1 MSDGEMSNAAAP
13 QTPSSCPGKRRE
25 APSSRQMSRAST
37 TLVAADEED
46 VDGRV
51 KPGHDGGFL
60 KRRIFRFATSSL
72 AIISVTAIAFA
83 AWVHSLGP
91 LPLDQARQVST
102 TIVDRNGKLLRAYA
116 MADGRWRLP
125 VDAKAAIDPG
135 YLKLLLAY
143 EDRRFYS
150 HGGVD
155 PLALGRAAF
164 QLVTSGHIVSGGST
178 ITMQLARLMEPR
190 RERSLYAKLRQV
202 VRAFQIERQLNK
214 DQILDL
220 YLALAPFGGN
230 LEGVRAA
237 SIAYFGKEPKRL
249 LLAEA
254 ALLVA
259 LPQSPETRRLDRYPD
274 RARVARDRVLDRMVE
289 DHIVP
294 ADDAVQAR
302 AVPVPRLRKQMP
314 ILAPHSSDAALATMK
329 DTPVIRLTLDSSL
342 QKTLEALARDR
353 AMAQGPNISVALIA
367 VDNESG
373 DVLARVGSPDY
384 FDERRAGQV
393 DMTRALRSPGS
404 TLKPF
409 IYGLAFE
416 DGFVHPESLID
427 DRPIRFGSYAPE
439 NFDMTFQGTVP
450 VRKALQLSLN
460 VPAIA
465 LLDRVGASRLSSRL
479 KQAGGNLVLPK
490 DEVPGL
496 AMGLGGVGVTLQD
509 LVQLYSGLARLGT
522 TRPLREI
529 MLAKDERDSL
539 RLMDQAAAW
548 QVGNVLIGT
557 PPPENGVHNR
567 IAFKT
572 GTSYGYRDAWSVGF
586 DGRITIGVWVGRP
599 DGAPVP
605 GLVGRTAAAPILFDA
620 FARTG
625 KIPAGLP
632 KPPKGVLV
640 ASNAK
645 LPLPLRRFRAVGEL
659 VRTGSEQAP
668 HIQFPLNGSRIDVD
682 RSNDGRFAAMPVK
695 IAGGVLPLTMMVNGI
710 SVGDID
716 GRRQR
721 LIDPP
726 GPGFARL
733 TVIDATGAA
742 DTVVIRV
749 Q

>member
-1 MSDGEMSNAAAP
+1 MSEADSH
-13 QTPSSCPGKRRE
+13 SSSSWPGKRRE
-25 APSSRQMSRAST
+25 APSSRQMTRPST
-37 TLVAADEED
+37 PLGVGEED
-46 VDGRV
+46 VDARV
-51 KPGHDGGFL
+51 KPGHDGGESGGGW
-60 KRRIFRFATSSL
+60 RRLVRIASVIAAALVIFVAAFAT
-72 AIISVTAIAFA
+72 
-83 AWVHSLGP
+83 WVVSLGP
-91 LPLDQARQVST
+91 LPLEQAQKVST
-102 TIVDRNGKLLRAYA
+102 SIVDRNGKLLRAYA

-125 VDAKAAIDPG
+125 VDAKTAVDPG

-143 EDRRFYS
+143 EDRRFRE
-150 HGGVD
+150 HGGID
-155 PLALGRAAF
+155 PLALGRAAL
-164 QLVTSGHIVSGGST
+164 QLVTRGHIVSGGST

-190 RERSLYAKLRQV
+190 RERSVYAKLRQM
-202 VRAFQIERQLNK
+202 VRAVQIERQLSK
-214 DQILDL
+214 DEILDL
-220 YLALAPFGGN
+220 YLTLAPFGGN
-230 LEGVRAA
+230 LEGIRAA

-249 LLAEA
+249 SLAEA

-259 LPQSPETRRLDRYPD
+259 LPQSPERRRLDRYPQ
-274 RARVARDRVLDRMVE
+274 AAHAARDRVLDRMVE
-289 DHIVP
+289 DGVVSEE
-294 ADDAVQAR
+294 DAIQAR
-302 AVPVPRLRKQMP
+302 AVTVPRLRKPMP
-314 ILAPHSSDAALATMK
+314 ILAPHSSDAAIAIVK
-329 DTPVIRLTLDSSL
+329 DALVIKLTLDATL

-353 AMAQGPNISVALIA
+353 AIAQGPNISIGIIV

-373 DVLARVGSPDY
+373 DVLARVGSSDY

-393 DMTRALRSPGS
+393 DMTRAVRSPGS

-416 DGFVHPESLID
+416 DGFVHPDSLID
-427 DRPIRFGSYAPE
+427 DRPLRFGSYAPE

-450 VRKALQLSLN
+450 IRKALQLSLN

-479 KQAGGNLVLPK
+479 KQAGGSLVLPK
-490 DEVPGL
+490 DEAPGL

-509 LVQLYSGLARLGT
+509 LAQLYTGFPRLGT

-529 MLAKDERDSL
+529 MGDQDHREPM

-557 PPPENGVHNR
+557 PPPENGVHGK

-625 KIPAGLP
+625 KIPAPLP
-632 KPPKGVLV
+632 KPPKGVLL

-645 LPLPLRRFRAVGEL
+645 LPLPLRRFRPVGEL
-659 VRTGSEQAP
+659 IRTGADQAP

-682 RSNDGRFAAMPVK
+682 RSGDGQPAAMPVK
-695 IAGGVLPLTMMVNGI
+695 VAGGVLPLTMMINGI
-710 SVGDID
+710 SVGEID
-716 GRRQR
+716 SRRQR
-721 LIDPP
+721 LVDPP

>member
-1 MSDGEMSNAAAP
+1 MSAGGSHSSSSWP
-13 QTPSSCPGKRRE
+13 GLTRPSTPLG
-25 APSSRQMSRAST
+25 
-37 TLVAADEED
+37 VGEED
-46 VDGRV
+46 VDARV
-51 KPGHDGGFL
+51 KPGHDGRDSGGG
-60 KRRIFRFATSSL
+60 RRRLPRVASVIAVALIVFTAAFAT
-72 AIISVTAIAFA
+72 
-83 AWVHSLGP
+83 WVVSLGP
-91 LPLDQARQVST
+91 LPLEQARQVST
-102 TIVDRNGKLLRAYA
+102 SIIDRNGKLLRAYA

-125 VDAKAAIDPG
+125 VDAKAAVDPG

-143 EDRRFYS
+143 EDRRFRE
-150 HGGVD
+150 HGGID
-155 PLALGRAAF
+155 PLALGRAAL
-164 QLVTSGHIVSGGST
+164 QLVTRGHIVSGGST

-190 RERSLYAKLRQV
+190 RERSVYAKLRQM
-202 VRAFQIERQLNK
+202 VRAVQIERQLSK
-214 DQILDL
+214 EQILDL

-230 LEGVRAA
+230 LEGIRAA

-249 LLAEA
+249 SLAEA

-259 LPQSPETRRLDRYPD
+259 LPQSPERRRLDRYPQ
-274 RARVARDRVLDRMVE
+274 AAHAARDRVLDRMVE
-289 DHIVP
+289 DGIVSQE
-294 ADDAVQAR
+294 DAIQAR
-302 AVPVPRLRKQMP
+302 AVPVPKMRKPMP
-314 ILAPHSSDAALATMK
+314 ILAPHSSDAAVATVK
-329 DTPVIRLTLDSSL
+329 DAPVIKLTLDATL

-353 AMAQGPNISVALIA
+353 AIAQGPNISIGMIA

-373 DVLARVGSPDY
+373 DVLARVGSSDY

-393 DMTRALRSPGS
+393 DMTRAVRSPGS

-427 DRPIRFGSYAPE
+427 DRPIRFGTYAPE

-450 VRKALQLSLN
+450 IRKALQLSLN

-479 KQAGGNLVLPK
+479 KQAGGSLVLPK
-490 DEVPGL
+490 DEAPGL

-509 LVQLYSGLARLGT
+509 LAQLYTGFPRLGT
-522 TRPLREI
+522 TKPLREI
-529 MLAKDERDSL
+529 IRDKDDREPM

-557 PPPENGVHNR
+557 PPPENGVHGK

-625 KIPAGLP
+625 KIPAALP
-632 KPPKGVLV
+632 KPPKSVMM

-645 LPLPLRRFRAVGEL
+645 LPLPLRRFRPVGEL
-659 VRTGSEQAP
+659 VRTGADQAP
-668 HIQFPLNGSRIDVD
+668 HIQFPLNGSRIDVE
-682 RSNDGRFAAMPVK
+682 RAADGQAAAMPVK
-695 IAGGVLPLTMMVNGI
+695 IAGGVLPLTMMINGI
-710 SVGDID
+710 SVGEID
-716 GRRQR
+716 SRRQR
-721 LIDPP
+721 LVDPP

>member
-1 MSDGEMSNAAAP
+1 MSAAMAIAPAPLRWRRIKRVAAA
-13 QTPSSCPGKRRE
+13 S
-25 APSSRQMSRAST
+25 
-37 TLVAADEED
+37 AAAGLILTG
-46 VDGRV
+46 V
-51 KPGHDGGFL
+51 
-60 KRRIFRFATSSL
+60 
-72 AIISVTAIAFA
+72 FA
-83 AWVHSLGP
+83 AWVVSLGP
-91 LPLDQARQVST
+91 LPLAQARQIST

-125 VDAKAAIDPG
+125 VDAKTGIDPG

-155 PLALGRAAF
+155 PFALGRAAL
-164 QLVTSGHIVSGGST
+164 QLISRGHIVSGGST

-190 RERSLYAKLRQV
+190 RERSVYAKLRQM
-202 VRAFQIERQLNK
+202 VRALEIERQLNK

-237 SIAYFGKEPKRL
+237 SIGYFGKEPKRL
-249 LLAEA
+249 SSAES

-259 LPQSPETRRLDRYPD
+259 LPQSPETRRVDRYPD
-274 RARVARDRVLDRMVE
+274 VARAARDRVLDRMVE
-289 DHIVP
+289 DGRVSEEE
-294 ADDAVQAR
+294 AASAK
-302 AVPVPRLRKQMP
+302 AVPVPRLRKPMP
-314 ILAPHSSDAALATMK
+314 ILAPHSADQAIATVKDA
-329 DTPVIRLTLDSSL
+329 DVIRLTLDSSL
-342 QKTLEALARDR
+342 QKVLEALARDR
-353 AMAQGPNISVALIA
+353 AIALGPNISIAIVA

-373 DVLARVGSPDY
+373 DVLARIGSPDY
-384 FDERRAGQV
+384 FDDRRAGQV
-393 DMTRALRSPGS
+393 DMSRAVRSPGS

-479 KQAGGNLVLPK
+479 KQAGAGLVLPK
-490 DEVPGL
+490 DEAPGL

-529 MLAKDERDSL
+529 AKDEPRDSL
-539 RLMDQAAAW
+539 RLMDQVAAW

-625 KIPAGLP
+625 KLPAALP
-632 KPPKGVLV
+632 KPPKGALV

-645 LPLPLRRFRAVGEL
+645 LPLPLRRFRPVGEL
-659 VRTGSEQAP
+659 VRTGGEPAP

-682 RSNDGRFAAMPVK
+682 RSGGAQFSAMPVK
-695 IAGGVLPLTMMVNGI
+695 VAGGVLPMTMLVNGV
-710 SVGDID
+710 SVGEID

-721 LIDPP
+721 LVDPP

-742 DTVVIRV
+742 DTVVIRI

>member
-1 MSDGEMSNAAAP
+1 MSASGN
-13 QTPSSCPGKRRE
+13 QTSSSCPGLT
-25 APSSRQMSRAST
+25 RAST
-37 TLVAADEED
+37 TSVAAKKEEA
-46 VDGRV
+46 DGRV
-51 KPGHDGGFL
+51 KPGHDGVR
-60 KRRIFRFATSSL
+60 KRRIVHLAAAAFALILICIL
-72 AIISVTAIAFA
+72 AVA
-83 AWVHSLGP
+83 AWVVSLGP
-91 LPLDQARQVST
+91 LPLAQAKEVST

-125 VDAKAAIDPG
+125 VDARIGVDPG

-143 EDRRFYS
+143 EDRRFRS
-150 HGGVD
+150 HAGVD
-155 PLALGRAAF
+155 PLALARAAF
-164 QLVTSGHIVSGGST
+164 QFVSRGHIVSGGST

-190 RERSLYAKLRQV
+190 RERSVYAKLRQM
-202 VRAFQIERQLNK
+202 VRALEIERQLTK

-237 SIAYFGKEPKRL
+237 SIAYFSKEPKRL
-249 LLAEA
+249 SLAES

-274 RARVARDRVLDRMVE
+274 AARTARDRVLDRMVE
-289 DHIVP
+289 EGRVREE
-294 ADDAVQAR
+294 DAAQAK
-302 AVPVPRLRKQMP
+302 VTPVPRLRKPMP
-314 ILAPHSSDAALATMK
+314 ILAPHSADSAAATVK
-329 DTPVIRLTLDSSL
+329 DTDVIKLTLDAGV
-342 QKTLEALARDR
+342 QKALEALARDR
-353 AMAQGPNISVALIA
+353 AIALGPNISIGILA

-373 DVLARVGSPDY
+373 DVLARVGSSDY
-384 FDERRAGQV
+384 FDDRRAGQV
-393 DMTRALRSPGS
+393 DMTRAVRSPGS

-439 NFDMTFQGTVP
+439 NFDMTFQGTVA
-450 VRKALQLSLN
+450 VRRALQQSLN

-465 LLDRVGASRLSSRL
+465 LLDRVGASRLASRL
-479 KQAGGNLVLPK
+479 KQAGANLVLPK
-490 DEVPGL
+490 DEAPGL

-509 LVQLYSGLARLGT
+509 LVQLYSGLARLGN

-529 MLAKDERDSL
+529 VNAKDASGDSL
-539 RLMDQAAAW
+539 RLMDQVAAW
-548 QVGNVLIGT
+548 QVGNVLMGT
-557 PPPENGVHNR
+557 PPPENAPHNR
-567 IAFKT
+567 VAFKT

-586 DGRITIGVWVGRP
+586 DGRMTIGVWVGRP

-605 GLVGRTAAAPILFDA
+605 GLVGRSAAAPILFDA

-625 KIPAGLP
+625 KLPVPLP
-632 KPPKGVLV
+632 KPPKGALV

-645 LPLPLRRFRAVGEL
+645 LPPPLRRFRSVGEL
-659 VRTGSEQAP
+659 VRTGGEQAP

-682 RSNDGRFAAMPVK
+682 RSANGQFSAMPVK
-695 IAGGVLPLTMMVNGI
+695 IAGGVLPMTMLVNGV
-710 SVGDID
+710 SAGEID

-721 LIDPP
+721 LVDPP

-742 DTVVIRV
+742 DTVVIRI

>member
-1 MSDGEMSNAAAP
+1 MSETGAIAPAPPPAGRWRSIRKAAVI
-13 QTPSSCPGKRRE
+13 T
-25 APSSRQMSRAST
+25 
-37 TLVAADEED
+37 VAAGSIMAG
-46 VDGRV
+46 V
-51 KPGHDGGFL
+51 
-60 KRRIFRFATSSL
+60 
-72 AIISVTAIAFA
+72 FA
-83 AWVHSLGP
+83 AWVVSLGP
-91 LPLDQARQVST
+91 LPLEQARKVST
-102 TIVDRNGKLLRAYA
+102 TVVDRNGKLLRAFA

-125 VDAKAAIDPG
+125 ADARTGVDPG
-135 YLKLLLAY
+135 YVKLLLAY

-150 HGGVD
+150 HRGVD

-164 QLVTSGHIVSGGST
+164 QLITRGHIVSGGST

-190 RERSLYAKLRQV
+190 RERSVYAKLRQM
-202 VRAFQIERQLNK
+202 VRAIEIERQLSK

-249 LLAEA
+249 SLAES

-259 LPQSPETRRLDRYPD
+259 LPQSPETRRLDRHPD
-274 RARVARDRVLDRMVE
+274 VARAARDRVLERMVE
-289 DHIVP
+289 EHQVSEDE
-294 ADDAVQAR
+294 AAQAKTM
-302 AVPVPRLRKQMP
+302 AVPQLRKPMP
-314 ILAPHSSDAALATMK
+314 MLALHSSDAAMAAMK
-329 DTPVIRLTLDSSL
+329 DTPVIKLTLDASL

-353 AMAQGPNISVALIA
+353 AIAQGPNISVAMIA

-373 DVLARVGSPDY
+373 DVLARVGSSDY

-393 DMTRALRSPGS
+393 DMTRAVRSPGS

-490 DEVPGL
+490 DEAPGL

-509 LVQLYSGLARLGT
+509 LAQLYAGLARLGT

-529 MLAKDERDSL
+529 MTEKDARDPM

-599 DGAPVP
+599 DGAPVA
-605 GLVGRTAAAPILFDA
+605 GLVGRAAAAPILFDA

-625 KIPAGLP
+625 KIPSALP
-632 KPPKGVLV
+632 KPPKGALL

-645 LPLPLRRFRAVGEL
+645 LPLPLRRFRPVGEL
-659 VRTGSEQAP
+659 VRTGGDQAP

-682 RSNDGRFAAMPVK
+682 RSNNGQFSAMPVK
-695 IAGGVLPLTMMVNGI
+695 VAGGVLPLTMLINGI
-710 SVGDID
+710 SVGEID
-716 GRRQR
+716 SRRQR
-721 LIDPP
+721 LVDPP

>member
-1 MSDGEMSNAAAP
+1 MSAPSSN
-13 QTPSSCPGKRRE
+13 TTSSCPGKRRE

-37 TLVAADEED
+37 PFGVNGED
-46 VDGRV
+46 VDGRD
-51 KPGHDGGFL
+51 KPGHDGVR
-60 KRRIFRFATSSL
+60 KRRVVRLAAAAFAIVFLSIL
-72 AIISVTAIAFA
+72 AIG
-83 AWVHSLGP
+83 AWVVSLGP
-91 LPLDQARQVST
+91 LPLAQARQVST

-125 VDAKAAIDPG
+125 VDAKTGIDPG

-155 PLALGRAAF
+155 PFALGRAAL
-164 QLVTSGHIVSGGST
+164 QLVTRGHIVSGGST

-190 RERSLYAKLRQV
+190 RERSVYAKLRQM
-202 VRAFQIERQLNK
+202 VRALEIERQLNK

-249 LLAEA
+249 SSAES

-259 LPQSPETRRLDRYPD
+259 LPQSPETRRVDRHPD
-274 RARVARDRVLDRMVE
+274 LARAARDRVLDRMVE
-289 DHIVP
+289 DGRVSEE
-294 ADDAVQAR
+294 DAASAK
-302 AVPVPRLRKQMP
+302 AVPVPRLRKPMP
-314 ILAPHSSDAALATMK
+314 ILAPHSADQAIATVK
-329 DTPVIRLTLDSSL
+329 DSPVIGLTLDSSL
-342 QKTLEALARDR
+342 QKVLEALARDR
-353 AMAQGPNISVALIA
+353 AIALGPNISVAIVA

-373 DVLARVGSPDY
+373 DVLARIGSPDY
-384 FDERRAGQV
+384 FDDRRAGQV
-393 DMTRALRSPGS
+393 DMTRAVRSPGS

-479 KQAGGNLVLPK
+479 KQAGANLVLPK
-490 DEVPGL
+490 DEAPGL

-529 MLAKDERDSL
+529 AKDEPRDSL
-539 RLMDQAAAW
+539 RLMDQVAAW
-548 QVGNVLIGT
+548 QVSNVLIGT
-557 PPPENGVHNR
+557 PPPENAAHNR

-625 KIPAGLP
+625 KLPASLP
-632 KPPKGVLV
+632 KPPKGTLV

-645 LPLPLRRFRAVGEL
+645 LPLPLRRFRPVGEL
-659 VRTGSEQAP
+659 VRTSAEQAP

-682 RSNDGRFAAMPVK
+682 RSGGAQFSPMPVK
-695 IAGGVLPLTMMVNGI
+695 VAGGVLPMTMLVNGV
-710 SVGDID
+710 SVGEID

-721 LIDPP
+721 LVDPP

-742 DTVVIRV
+742 DTVVIRI

>member
-1 MSDGEMSNAAAP
+1 MSDTAP
-13 QTPSSCPGKRRE
+13 I
-25 APSSRQMSRAST
+25 APAVPRGGRWRQIRK
-37 TLVAADEED
+37 VAAMSAA
-46 VDGRV
+46 VGLIV
-51 KPGHDGGFL
+51 AG
-60 KRRIFRFATSSL
+60 A
-72 AIISVTAIAFA
+72 VA
-83 AWVHSLGP
+83 AWVVSLGP
-91 LPLDQARQVST
+91 LPLEQARKVST

-125 VDAKAAIDPG
+125 VDAKTAVDPG

-143 EDRRFYS
+143 EDRRFRS
-150 HGGVD
+150 HHGVD

-164 QLVTSGHIVSGGST
+164 QFITSGHIVSGGST

-190 RERSLYAKLRQV
+190 RERSVYAKLRQM
-202 VRAFQIERQLNK
+202 VRAIEIERQLSK
-214 DQILDL
+214 DEILDL

-230 LEGVRAA
+230 LEGIRAA

-249 LLAEA
+249 TLAES

-259 LPQSPETRRLDRYPD
+259 LPQSPERRRLDRHPQ
-274 RARVARDRVLDRMVE
+274 AAHAARDRVLDRMVE
-289 DHIVP
+289 DGVVSQE
-294 ADDAVQAR
+294 DAVQAR
-302 AVPVPRLRKQMP
+302 AVAVPRLRKPMP
-314 ILAPHSSDAALATMK
+314 ILAPHSSDAAMAIVNG
-329 DTPVIRLTLDSSL
+329 TPLIKLTLDFSL

-353 AMAQGPNISVALIA
+353 AVAQGPNISVAIIA

-373 DVLARVGSPDY
+373 DVLARVGSSDY
-384 FDERRAGQV
+384 FDELRAGQV
-393 DMTRALRSPGS
+393 DMTRAVRSPGS

-465 LLDRVGASRLSSRL
+465 LLDRVGSSRLSSRL

-490 DEVPGL
+490 DEAPGL
-496 AMGLGGVGVTLQD
+496 AMGLGGVGVSLQD
-509 LVQLYSGLARLGT
+509 LAQLYAGLARLGS
-522 TRPLREI
+522 TRPLREV
-529 MLAKDERDSL
+529 MLAKNQKDDREPM

-548 QVGNVLIGT
+548 QVGNVLLGT
-557 PPPENGVHNR
+557 PPPENGVHNK

-625 KIPAGLP
+625 KILAALP
-632 KPPKGVLV
+632 KAPKGALL

-645 LPLPLRRFRAVGEL
+645 LPLPLRRFRPVGEL
-659 VRTGSEQAP
+659 VRTGSDQAP

-682 RSNDGRFAAMPVK
+682 RSGNGQAAPMPVK
-695 IAGGVLPLTMMVNGI
+695 VAGGVLPLTIMVNGI
-710 SVGDID
+710 SVGEID
-716 GRRQR
+716 SRRQR
-721 LIDPP
+721 LVDPP

>member
-1 MSDGEMSNAAAP
+1 MAGA
-13 QTPSSCPGKRRE
+13 
-25 APSSRQMSRAST
+25 
-37 TLVAADEED
+37 
-46 VDGRV
+46 
-51 KPGHDGGFL
+51 
-60 KRRIFRFATSSL
+60 FAT
-72 AIISVTAIAFA
+72 
-83 AWVHSLGP
+83 WVVSLGP
-91 LPLDQARQVST
+91 LPLEQARKVST
-102 TIVDRNGKLLRAYA
+102 SIVDRNGKLLRAYA

-125 VDAKAAIDPG
+125 VDARTAVDPR
-135 YLKLLLAY
+135 YLQLLLAY
-143 EDRRFYS
+143 EDRRFYA
-150 HGGVD
+150 HGGID
-155 PLALGRAAF
+155 ALALGRAALQF
-164 QLVTSGHIVSGGST
+164 VTRGHIVSGGST

-190 RERSLYAKLRQV
+190 RERSVYAKLHQM
-202 VRAFQIERQLNK
+202 VRAVQIERQLSK
-214 DQILDL
+214 EQILDL

-230 LEGVRAA
+230 LEGIRAA

-249 LLAEA
+249 TLAES

-259 LPQSPETRRLDRYPD
+259 LPQSPERRRLDRHPE
-274 RARVARDRVLDRMVE
+274 AAHAARDRVLDRMVE
-289 DHIVP
+289 DGVVSQE
-294 ADDAVQAR
+294 DAIQAR
-302 AVPVPRLRKQMP
+302 ALTVPKIRKPMP
-314 ILAPHSSDAALATMK
+314 ILAPHSSDAAIAIVK
-329 DTPVIRLTLDSSL
+329 DQPVIKLTLDATL

-353 AMAQGPNISVALIA
+353 AIAQGPNISIGMIA
-367 VDNESG
+367 IDNESG
-373 DVLARVGSPDY
+373 DVLARVGSSDY

-393 DMTRALRSPGS
+393 DMTRAVRSPGS

-416 DGFVHPESLID
+416 DGFIHPESLID

-450 VRKALQLSLN
+450 IRKALQLSLN

-479 KQAGGNLVLPK
+479 KQAGGSLVLPK
-490 DEVPGL
+490 DEAPGL

-509 LVQLYSGLARLGT
+509 LAQLYTGFPRLGT
-522 TRPLREI
+522 TKPLREI
-529 MLAKDERDSL
+529 VTDRDDREPM

-557 PPPENGVHNR
+557 PPPENGVHNK

-586 DGRITIGVWVGRP
+586 DGRITIAVWVGRP

-625 KIPAGLP
+625 KIPAALP
-632 KPPKGVLV
+632 KPPKGVMM

-659 VRTGSEQAP
+659 VRTGADQAP
-668 HIQFPLNGSRIDVD
+668 HIQFPLNGSRIDVE
-682 RSNDGRFAAMPVK
+682 RSADGQAAAMPVK
-695 IAGGVLPLTMMVNGI
+695 VAGGVLPLTMMINGI
-710 SVGDID
+710 AVGEID
-716 GRRQR
+716 SRRQR
-721 LIDPP
+721 LVDPP

>member
-1 MSDGEMSNAAAP
+1 MSAAGNHAP
-13 QTPSSCPGKRRE
+13 SSSCPGKRRE
-25 APSSRQMSRAST
+25 APSSRRMSRASAPFG
-37 TLVAADEED
+37 VKGED
-46 VDGRV
+46 VDGRD
-51 KPGHDGGFL
+51 KPGHDGVR
-60 KRRIFRFATSSL
+60 KRRVVRLAAAAFAIVFLSIL
-72 AIISVTAIAFA
+72 AIG
-83 AWVHSLGP
+83 AWVVSLGP
-91 LPLDQARQVST
+91 LPLAQARQVST

-125 VDAKAAIDPG
+125 VDAKTGIDPG

-155 PLALGRAAF
+155 PFALGRAAL
-164 QLVTSGHIVSGGST
+164 QLVTRGHIVSGGST

-190 RERSLYAKLRQV
+190 RERSVYAKLRQM
-202 VRAFQIERQLNK
+202 VRALEIERQLNK

-249 LLAEA
+249 SSAES

-259 LPQSPETRRLDRYPD
+259 LPQSPETRRVDRHPD
-274 RARVARDRVLDRMVE
+274 LARAARDRVLDRMVE
-289 DHIVP
+289 DGRVSEE
-294 ADDAVQAR
+294 DAASAK
-302 AVPVPRLRKQMP
+302 AVPVPRLRKPMP
-314 ILAPHSSDAALATMK
+314 ILAPHSADQAIATVK
-329 DTPVIRLTLDSSL
+329 DSPVIGLTLDSSL
-342 QKTLEALARDR
+342 QKVLEALARDR
-353 AMAQGPNISVALIA
+353 AIALGPNISVAIVA

-373 DVLARVGSPDY
+373 DVLARIGSPDY
-384 FDERRAGQV
+384 FDDRRAGQV
-393 DMTRALRSPGS
+393 DMTRAVRSPGS

-479 KQAGGNLVLPK
+479 KQAGANLVLPK
-490 DEVPGL
+490 DEAPGL

-529 MLAKDERDSL
+529 AKDEPRDSL
-539 RLMDQAAAW
+539 RLMDQVAAW
-548 QVGNVLIGT
+548 QVSNVLIGT
-557 PPPENGVHNR
+557 PPPENAAHNR

-625 KIPAGLP
+625 KLPASLP
-632 KPPKGVLV
+632 KPPKGTLV

-645 LPLPLRRFRAVGEL
+645 LPLPLRRFRPVGEL
-659 VRTGSEQAP
+659 VRTSAEQAP

-682 RSNDGRFAAMPVK
+682 RSGGAQFSPMPVK
-695 IAGGVLPLTMMVNGI
+695 VAGGVLPMTMLVNGV
-710 SVGDID
+710 SVGEID

-721 LIDPP
+721 LVDPP

-742 DTVVIRV
+742 DTVVIRI

>member
-1 MSDGEMSNAAAP
+1 
-13 QTPSSCPGKRRE
+13 
-25 APSSRQMSRAST
+25 
-37 TLVAADEED
+37 
-46 VDGRV
+46 
-51 KPGHDGGFL
+51 
-60 KRRIFRFATSSL
+60 L
-72 AIISVTAIAFA
+72 AGVLA
-83 AWVHSLGP
+83 AWVVSLGP
-91 LPLDQARQVST
+91 LPLAQAHQVST
-102 TIVDRNGKLLRAYA
+102 TVIDRNGKLLRAYA

-125 VDAKAAIDPG
+125 VNARTGVDPG

-143 EDRRFYS
+143 EDRRFRS
-150 HGGVD
+150 HAGVD
-155 PLALGRAAF
+155 PLALGRAAL
-164 QLVTSGHIVSGGST
+164 QLLTRRHIVSGGST

-190 RERSLYAKLRQV
+190 RERSVYAKLRQM
-202 VRAFQIERQLNK
+202 VRALEIERQLSKNE
-214 DQILDL
+214 ILDL

-237 SIAYFGKEPKRL
+237 SLGYFGKEPKRL
-249 LLAEA
+249 SLAES

-259 LPQSPETRRLDRYPD
+259 LPQSPETRRLDRYPETA
-274 RARVARDRVLDRMVE
+274 RAARNRVLDRMVE
-289 DHIVP
+289 EGVVSP
-294 ADDAVQAR
+294 DDAAQAK
-302 AVPVPRLRKQMP
+302 AVAVPRLRKPMP
-314 ILAPHSSDAALATMK
+314 ILAPHSADQAVANVKEA
-329 DTPVIRLTLDSSL
+329 PVIALTLDSSL
-342 QKTLEALARDR
+342 QKVLEALARDR
-353 AMAQGPNISVALIA
+353 ALALGPDISVALVA

-373 DVLARVGSPDY
+373 DVLAHVGSSDY

-393 DMTRALRSPGS
+393 DMTRAVRSPGS

-439 NFDMTFQGTVP
+439 NFDMSFQGTVP

-460 VPAIA
+460 VPAVE

-479 KQAGGNLVLPK
+479 KQAGANLVLPK

-496 AMGLGGVGVTLQD
+496 AMGLGGVGVSLQD
-509 LVQLYSGLARLGT
+509 LVQLYSGIARLGSV
-522 TRPLREI
+522 RPLREI
-529 MLAKDERDSL
+529 VWKDDVREPL
-539 RLMDQAAAW
+539 RLMDQVAAW

-557 PPPENGVHNR
+557 PPPENAAHNR

-625 KIPAGLP
+625 KLPAPLP
-632 KPPKGVLV
+632 KAPKGTLV

-645 LPLPLRRFRAVGEL
+645 LPLPLRRFRPAGEL
-659 VRTGSEQAP
+659 VRTGGDQALR
-668 HIQFPLNGSRIDVD
+668 IQFPLNGSRIDAA
-682 RSNDGRFAAMPVK
+682 STGEPRFSALPVK
-695 IAGGVLPLTMMVNGI
+695 VAGGVLPMTMLVNGV
-710 SVGDID
+710 SVGEID

-726 GPGFARL
+726 GAGFVRL
-733 TVIDATGAA
+733 TVQDATGAA
-742 DTVVIRV
+742 DTVVVRI

>member
-1 MSDGEMSNAAAP
+1 MSASSGKNSP
-13 QTPSSCPGKRRE
+13 SCPGL
-25 APSSRQMSRAST
+25 SRAST
-37 TLVAADEED
+37 TSVAGKQD
-46 VDGRV
+46 VDGRN
-51 KPGHDGGFL
+51 KPGHDGVR
-60 KRRIFRFATSSL
+60 KRRIIRIVSAVAVVLVATTGIFAG
-72 AIISVTAIAFA
+72 
-83 AWVHSLGP
+83 WVASLGP
-91 LPLDQARQVST
+91 LPLEQARKVST
-102 TIVDRNGKLLRAYA
+102 SIVDRNGKLLRAYA

-125 VDAKAAIDPG
+125 VDARTGVDPG

-143 EDRRFYS
+143 EDRRFHS
-150 HGGVD
+150 HRGVD
-155 PLALGRAAF
+155 PLALGRAAL
-164 QLVTSGHIVSGGST
+164 QLVTRGHIVSGGST

-190 RERSLYAKLRQV
+190 RERSVYAKLRQM
-202 VRAFQIERQLNK
+202 VRAVQIERQLNK

-249 LLAEA
+249 SLAEA

-259 LPQSPETRRLDRYPD
+259 LPQSPETRRLDRHPEVA
-274 RARVARDRVLDRMVE
+274 RAARDRVLERMVNE
-289 DHIVP
+289 QRVTEE
-294 ADDAVQAR
+294 DAVQAK
-302 AVPVPRLRKQMP
+302 AVTVPRLRKPMP
-314 ILAPHSSDAALATMK
+314 ILAPHSSDQAVATVK
-329 DTPVIRLTLDSSL
+329 DTPVIKLTLDAGL

-353 AMAQGPNISVALIA
+353 AIAQGPNISVAMIA

-373 DVLARVGSPDY
+373 DVLARVGSSDY

-393 DMTRALRSPGS
+393 DMTRAVRSPGS

-465 LLDRVGASRLSSRL
+465 LLDRVGSSRLSSRL

-490 DEVPGL
+490 DEAPGL

-509 LVQLYSGLARLGT
+509 LAQLYAGLARLGT
-522 TRPLREI
+522 TKPLREI
-529 MLAKDERDSL
+529 MIDKDERDPM

-599 DGAPVP
+599 DGAPVA
-605 GLVGRTAAAPILFDA
+605 GLAGRTAAAPILFDA

-625 KIPAGLP
+625 KIPAALP
-632 KPPKGVLV
+632 KPPKGALI
-640 ASNAK
+640 AGNAK
-645 LPLPLRRFRAVGEL
+645 LPVPLRRFRPVGEL
-659 VRTGSEQAP
+659 VRTGSDQAP
-668 HIQFPLNGSRIDVD
+668 RIQFPLNGSRIDVD
-682 RSNDGRFAAMPVK
+682 RSNDGQFSAMPVK
-695 IAGGVLPLTMMVNGI
+695 VAGGVLPLTMLVNGI
-710 SVGDID
+710 AVGEI
-716 GRRQR
+716 GSRRQR
-721 LIDPP
+721 LVEPP

>member
-1 MSDGEMSNAAAP
+1 MSASAAIKPAANP
-13 QTPSSCPGKRRE
+13 RRRRWIKNTAAISAALCPV
-25 APSSRQMSRAST
+25 
-37 TLVAADEED
+37 L
-46 VDGRV
+46 
-51 KPGHDGGFL
+51 
-60 KRRIFRFATSSL
+60 L
-72 AIISVTAIAFA
+72 AAFA
-83 AWVHSLGP
+83 LWIISLGP
-91 LPLDQARQVST
+91 LPLVQARQVST

-125 VDAKAAIDPG
+125 VDAKTGVDPG

-150 HGGVD
+150 HAGID

-164 QLVTSGHIVSGGST
+164 QLVTRGHIVSGGST

-190 RERSLYAKLRQV
+190 RERSVYAKLRQM
-202 VRAFQIERQLNK
+202 VRAIELERKLGK
-214 DQILDL
+214 DEILDL
-220 YLALAPFGGN
+220 YLALVPFGGN

-249 LLAEA
+249 SLAEA

-259 LPQSPETRRLDRYPD
+259 LPQSPETRRLDRYPEAA
-274 RARVARDRVLDRMVE
+274 RAARDRVLDRMVE
-289 DHIVP
+289 DRNVLREDAAQAKAVMVP
-294 ADDAVQAR
+294 K
-302 AVPVPRLRKQMP
+302 LRRPMP
-314 ILAPHSSDAALATMK
+314 ILAPHSSDSAIAILK
-329 DTPVIRLTLDSSL
+329 DAPVIRLTLDSSV
-342 QKTLEALARDR
+342 QKVLEALAHDR
-353 AMAQGPNISVALIA
+353 ALALGSNISVAIIA
-367 VDNESG
+367 IDNESG

-393 DMTRALRSPGS
+393 DMTRAVRSPGS

-479 KQAGGNLVLPK
+479 KQAGTNLILPR
-490 DEVPGL
+490 DEAPGL

-509 LVQLYSGLARLGT
+509 LAQLYAGLARLGST
-522 TRPLREI
+522 KPLREI
-529 MLAKDERDSL
+529 INAKDDRDPM

-557 PPPENGVHNR
+557 PPPENGAHNR

-586 DGRITIGVWVGRP
+586 DGKMTIGVWVGRP

-625 KIPAGLP
+625 KLPAALP
-632 KPPKGVLV
+632 KPPRGALV

-645 LPLPLRRFRAVGEL
+645 LPLPLRRFRALGEL

-668 HIQFPLNGSRIDVD
+668 RIQFPLNGSRIDVD
-682 RSNDGRFAAMPVK
+682 RSNGGQFAAMPVK
-695 IAGGVLPLTMMVNGI
+695 VAGGILPMMVLVNGA
-710 SVGDID
+710 SAGEID
-716 GRRQR
+716 SRRQR
-721 LIDPP
+721 LVDPP
-726 GPGFARL
+726 GPGFARV
-733 TVIDATGAA
+733 TVIDAAGAA
-742 DTVVIRV
+742 DTVVVRI